1 MFRRSS
7 TPSIWREMERMQREM
22 NRLFTDY
29 TPTRY
34 RSASSYPVMNLW
46 ADEESVIIRAELPGL
61 KPDDLD
67 ISIDEGDLTLSG
79 RRTPEE
85 MPEDATYHR
94 QERNYGSFTRSIRL
108 PFKIEADDVE
118 ATMKNGVLTLMLP
131 RAEED
136 KPKKITI
143 KTQ

>member
-29 TPTRY
+29 SPTRY
-34 RSASSYPVMNLW
+34 RSAPSYPAMNLW

-79 RRTPEE
+79 RRHPEE

-136 KPKKITI
+136 KPKKIAI

>member
-29 TPTRY
+29 SPTRY
-34 RSASSYPVMNLW
+34 RSAPSYPAMNLW

-79 RRTPEE
+79 RRQPEE

-118 ATMKNGVLTLMLP
+118 ATMKNGMLTLMLP

-136 KPKKITI
+136 KPKKIAI

>member
-29 TPTRY
+29 SPTRY
-34 RSASSYPVMNLW
+34 RSAPSYPAMNLW

-79 RRTPEE
+79 RRHPEE

-118 ATMKNGVLTLMLP
+118 ATMKNGMLTLMLP

-136 KPKKITI
+136 KPKKIAI

>member
-1 MFRRSS
+1 MFRKSS

-29 TPTRY
+29 SPTRY
-34 RSASSYPVMNLW
+34 RSAPSYPAMNLW

-61 KPDDLD
+61 KPDDLN
-67 ISIDEGDLTLSG
+67 ISIDEGDLSLSG

>member
-1 MFRRSS
+1 
-7 TPSIWREMERMQREM
+7 MERMQREM

-29 TPTRY
+29 SPTRY
-34 RSASSYPVMNLW
+34 RSAPSYPAMNLW

-79 RRTPEE
+79 RRHPEE

-136 KPKKITI
+136 KPKKIAI

>member
-29 TPTRY
+29 SPARY
-34 RSASSYPVMNLW
+34 RSAPSYPAMNLW

-79 RRTPEE
+79 RRHPDE

-118 ATMKNGVLTLMLP
+118 ATMKNGMLTLMLP

-136 KPKKITI
+136 KPKKIAI